1 MATGQA
7 ELFPAGLHAIPG
19 KYTVIERNFMYVCR
33 LIVMEKL
40 NLPDISAT
48 IRSGRNGKPEIFDRI
63 RKKYIR
69 LTPEEW
75 VRQHFLQYMVHTLG
89 FPETLIIVEAAITYN
104 TMKRRFDILA
114 CRSDGSPG
122 LVVECKAPGV
132 KLTQEV
138 FDQVAMYNMTLEV
151 EYLVVTN
158 GLSHYACMISRER
171 QSYAFLP
178 EIPAFEVVN
187 QTTKSKT

>member
-1 MATGQA
+1 MVSGKSKQ
-7 ELFPAGLHAIPG
+7 FPAGLCAIPG
-19 KYTVIERNFMYVCR
+19 KYTGIERNFMYVCR
-33 LIVMEKL
+33 LSVMEKL

-48 IRSGRNGKPEIFDRI
+48 IRTSRTGKPEIFDRI
-63 RKKYIR
+63 RKKYVR

-75 VRQHFLQYMVHTLG
+75 VRQHFLRYMVRTLG

-104 TMKRRFDILA
+104 TMKKRFDILA

-132 KLTQEV
+132 ELTQEV

-151 EYLVVTN
+151 NYLVVTN
-158 GLSHYACMISRER
+158 GLSHYACMINREK

-178 EIPAFEVVN
+178 EIPAFELVN
-187 QTTKSKT
+187 QNCKI